1 MKAQEKRKK
10 QFLSFLLIFCTSI
23 TFSYSSGIS
32 VDAGLTPAEDRWI
45 FRTQIRYM
53 SLGSMALTNQTM
65 GMYMVPV
72 VLAYGLKSNLT
83 ILCRQPIMRRDMSMM
98 GASHAE
104 NGFGDLFVM
113 GKFKLYRRNTPNYT
127 HGMAATIGI
136 EAPTG
141 SEAFSSKTW
150 DLQPGLYFSW
160 RRGSLGSDVSIAYTW
175 NGFVNKGQHE
185 AVNPGN
191 ELAFDWA
198 VSYQFSLGTNSRI
211 SMAPVLE
218 VSYKDISSDRLNSR
232 DIENTGESILYI
244 SPGFK
249 FTMSSLILEA
259 LLPLSLTQN
268 RNGTQMERN
277 ATWLF
282 GLRYMF

>member
-1 MKAQEKRKK
+1 MKPQEKRKK
-10 QFLSFLLIFCTSI
+10 QFLSFLLIFCASVA
-23 TFSYSSGIS
+23 FSYSSGIS
-32 VDAGLTPAEDRWI
+32 VNAGLTPAQDRWI
-45 FRTQIRYM
+45 FRTQFRYM
-53 SLGSMALTNQTM
+53 SLGSMALINQTM
-65 GMYMVPV
+65 EMYMVPV

-83 ILCRQPIMRRDMSMM
+83 VLCRQSIMRRDMSMM
-98 GASHAE
+98 GTSHAE

-113 GKFKLYRRNTPNYT
+113 GKFKIYRRNTPNYT
-127 HGMAATIGI
+127 LGMAATIGI

-175 NGFVNKGQHE
+175 NGFASKGQNG

-191 ELAFDWA
+191 ELAINWA
-198 VSYQFSLGTNSRI
+198 ASYQFGLGTNSRI

-218 VSYKDISSDRLNSR
+218 VSYKDISSDRLNSI

-259 LLPLSLTQN
+259 LLQLPVAQN
-268 RNGTQMERN
+268 RNGIQIERN

>member
-1 MKAQEKRKK
+1 MKPREKRKK
-10 QFLSFLLIFCTSI
+10 QFLSLLLIFCSSVA
-23 TFSYSSGIS
+23 FSYSSGIS
-32 VDAGLTPAEDRWI
+32 VDAGLTPAQDRWI

-53 SLGSMALTNQTM
+53 SVDSMALMNQTM
-65 GMYMVPV
+65 GMYMMPV

-113 GKFKLYRRNTPNYT
+113 GKFKIYRRNTQNYT
-127 HGMAATIGI
+127 FGMAATIGI

-160 RRGSLGSDVSIAYTW
+160 RRGSLGSDVSISYAW
-175 NGFVNKGQHE
+175 NGFVNKGQDG

-191 ELAFDWA
+191 EFAFDWA
-198 VSYQFSLGTNSRI
+198 VSYQFSPGMNSRI

-218 VSYKDISSDRLNSR
+218 VSYKNISSDRLNRR
-232 DIENTGESILYI
+232 DLENSGESILYI

-259 LLPLSLTQN
+259 LLQLPVAQN
-268 RNGTQMERN
+268 RNGIQMERN
-277 ATWLF
+277 ATLLF

>member
-1 MKAQEKRKK
+1 MKPQEKRKK
-10 QFLSFLLIFCTSI
+10 RFLSFLLIFCASVA
-23 TFSYSSGIS
+23 FSYSSGIS
-32 VDAGLTPAEDRWI
+32 VDAGLTPAQDRWI
-45 FRTQIRYM
+45 FRTQLRYM
-53 SLGSMALTNQTM
+53 SFGSMAKINQKM
-65 GMYMVPV
+65 EMYMVPV

-98 GASHAE
+98 GASHTE

-113 GKFKLYRRNTPNYT
+113 GKFKIYRRNTPNYT
-127 HGMAATIGI
+127 FGVAATIGI

-141 SEAFSSKTW
+141 SDAFSSKTW

-175 NGFVNKGQHE
+175 NGFAHKGQNG
-185 AVNPGN
+185 VNPGN

-198 VSYQFSLGTNSRI
+198 ISYQFGLGTNSRI

-218 VSYKDISSDRLNSR
+218 VSYRDISSDRRNSR
-232 DIENTGESILYI
+232 GIENTGGSIFYI

-259 LLPLSLTQN
+259 LLQLPAAQN
-268 RNGTQMERN
+268 RNGIQIELN

>member
-1 MKAQEKRKK
+1 MKPREKRKK
-10 QFLSFLLIFCTSI
+10 QFLSFLLIFCVSAV
-23 TFSYSSGIS
+23 FSYSSGIS
-32 VDAGLTPAEDRWI
+32 VDAGLTPAQYRWI
-45 FRTQIRYM
+45 FRTQLRHM
-53 SLGSMALTNQTM
+53 NFGSMSINQKM
-65 GMYMVPV
+65 EMYMVPV
-72 VLAYGLKSNLT
+72 ILAYGLKSNLT

-113 GKFKLYRRNTPNYT
+113 GKFKIYRQNTLNYT
-127 HGMAATIGI
+127 LGMAATIGI

-160 RRGSLGSDVSIAYTW
+160 RRGSLGTDVSISYTW
-175 NGFVNKGQHE
+175 NGFANKGQNG

-191 ELAFDWA
+191 ELSFDWA
-198 VSYQFSLGTNSRI
+198 VSYQFGLGTNSRI

-218 VSYKDISSDRLNSR
+218 VSYKDNSSDRLNSR

-259 LLPLSLTQN
+259 LLQLPVAQN
-268 RNGTQMERN
+268 RNGIQIDRN
-277 ATWLF
+277 ASWIL

>member
-1 MKAQEKRKK
+1 MKPQEKRKK
-10 QFLSFLLIFCTSI
+10 RFLSFLLIFCASVA
-23 TFSYSSGIS
+23 FSYSSGIS
-32 VDAGLTPAEDRWI
+32 VDAGLTPAQDRWI
-45 FRTQIRYM
+45 FRTQLRYM
-53 SLGSMALTNQTM
+53 SLGSIAKINQKM
-65 GMYMVPV
+65 EMYMVPV

-83 ILCRQPIMRRDMSMM
+83 VLCRQPIMRRDMSMM

-113 GKFKLYRRNTPNYT
+113 GKFKIYRRNTLNYT
-127 HGMAATIGI
+127 LGVAATIGI
-136 EAPTG
+136 EVPTG
-141 SEAFSSKTW
+141 SDAFSSKTW

-175 NGFVNKGQHE
+175 NGFANKGQNG
-185 AVNPGN
+185 VNPGN

-198 VSYQFSLGTNSRI
+198 ISYQFGLGTNSRI

-218 VSYKDISSDRLNSR
+218 VSYRDISSDRLNSR

-259 LLPLSLTQN
+259 LLQLPAAQN
-268 RNGTQMERN
+268 RNGIQIERN